1 MRDRRGHIE
10 SPNNIIKMNVAKKI
24 PISIK
29 KKLKC
34 RMTNEN
40 SYFALVL
47 VGHRVKMFYSR

>member
-1 MRDRRGHIE
+1 
-10 SPNNIIKMNVAKKI
+10 MNVAKKL

-40 SYFALVL
+40 GYFALVL
-47 VGHRVKMFYSR
+47 VGHRVKMFYSRWLRRKEEEKKYNNN